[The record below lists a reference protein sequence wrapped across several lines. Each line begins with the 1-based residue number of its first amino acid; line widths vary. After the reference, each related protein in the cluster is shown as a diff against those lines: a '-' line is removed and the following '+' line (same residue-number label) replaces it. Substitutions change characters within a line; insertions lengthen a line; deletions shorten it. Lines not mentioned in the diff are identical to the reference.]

1 MADVL
6 KTATNSDIEAL
17 KKRQKIKNIVI
28 KTITYIF
35 LVVMAILIVFPF
47 YWMINSSL
55 KTYDEYHLLF
65 NPKVFEETGLDFTK
79 FDLPTFFPK
88 LLDLDNYYEALF
100 GGQYEKAKAAIAAGE
115 NPYQYMQLVKAM
127 VTTLI
132 MGVASTL
139 LSIFVTIFAAF
150 AFGRL
155 KFKGRE
161 LLFTV
166 LLMTMMIPGE
176 LFTITNYETVSFL
189 NWTYRSAGNT
199 WKIYLSYTLP
209 FLVSV
214 FYIYLLRNNF
224 KQIPDEL
231 YYAAKVDGSSDFK
244 YLFKVMVP
252 LSMPSII
259 SIVILKMMGAWNS
272 YVWPNL
278 VGSTDNGTYMLVSVI
293 LRKNYTAMTDGGYAD
308 IPVRMAACV
317 IVSIP
322 LFLVFI
328 LFRKYIIRGVSKSGI
343 KG

>member
-1 MADVL
+1 MAEVM
-6 KTATNSDIEAL
+6 KTATNSDIESL
-17 KKRQKIKNIVI
+17 KKRQKVRDTIIKV
-28 KTITYIF
+28 ITYIF
-35 LVVMAILIVFPF
+35 LVIMAFIVVFPF

-55 KTYDEYHLLF
+55 KTYEEYHL
-65 NPKVFEETGLDFTK
+65 VFGEKIFAETGLDFSVYK
-79 FDLPTFFPK
+79 LPTFFPK
-88 LLDLDNYYEALF
+88 ILDFNNYYEALF
-100 GGQYEKAKAAIAAGE
+100 GGQYDAALAAIERGE
-115 NPYQYMQLVKAM
+115 NPYQYMQLVKSM
-127 VTTLI
+127 VTTLL
-132 MGVASTL
+132 MGVASTA

-161 LLFTV
+161 LLFTI

-176 LFTITNYETVSFL
+176 LFTITNYETVSL
-189 NWTYRSAGNT
+189 LKWTHRMNPNT
-199 WKIYLSYTLP
+199 WKIFLSYTLP

-259 SIVILKMMGAWNS
+259 SIIILKMMGAWNS

-278 VGSTDNGTYMLVSVI
+278 VGSTNNGTYMLVSVI
-293 LRKNYTAMTDGGYAD
+293 LRKNYTAATDGSYAD

>member
-1 MADVL
+1 
-6 KTATNSDIEAL
+6 
-17 KKRQKIKNIVI
+17 
-28 KTITYIF
+28 
-35 LVVMAILIVFPF
+35 
-47 YWMINSSL
+47 
-55 KTYDEYHLLF
+55 
-65 NPKVFEETGLDFTK
+65 
-79 FDLPTFFPK
+79 
-88 LLDLDNYYEALF
+88 
-100 GGQYEKAKAAIAAGE
+100 
-115 NPYQYMQLVKAM
+115 MQLVKSM
-127 VTTLI
+127 VTTLL

-176 LFTITNYETVSFL
+176 LFTITNYETVSFFK
-189 NWTYRSAGNT
+189 WTYRSYGGDT
-199 WKIYLSYTLP
+199 WTIFLSYTLP

-272 YVWPNL
+272 FVWPNL
-278 VGSTDNGTYMLVSVI
+278 VGSPNNGTYMLVSVI
-293 LRKNYTAMTDGGYAD
+293 LRKNYTAMTEGGYAD